1 VNRNS
6 DDIKP
11 HFSKRA
17 LYNALSEVMRDV
29 DENNLIKPTARSNI
43 ANLELKFNKEDF
55 DQVVDYRKR

>member
-1 VNRNS
+1 
-6 DDIKP
+6 
-11 HFSKRA
+11 
-17 LYNALSEVMRDV
+17 MRDV